1 MKTTLLVS
9 LLFSITLCA
18 ILWGITHYKQGKIDR
33 LHRCNPA
40 LLDVSAVSNCYGR
53 LRVVL
58 LGDSRI
64 QQWGKPDFGP
74 QVEAINFGVSGATS
88 SEILCGVTE
97 AFAQR
102 KIDWFV
108 VQVGINDLVAA
119 SMQSQDA
126 REKTHRQLLENL
138 NKIVKN
144 LSATG
149 ARIIVL
155 TLVPPISP
163 DAVRSFLWG
172 DGIEE
177 AAEQVSKTIINE
189 MGGDVVVYDMK
200 HLFFDHKNRVW
211 KKQFASDALHWNQTG
226 YNFLTREIKNLVPQ
240 QPTEGR

>member
-1 MKTTLLVS
+1 
-9 LLFSITLCA
+9 
-18 ILWGITHYKQGKIDR
+18 
-33 LHRCNPA
+33 
-40 LLDVSAVSNCYGR
+40 LDVSAVSNCYGK

-74 QVEAINFGVSGATS
+74 QVEIINFGVSGATS
-88 SEILCGVTE
+88 SEILCGVAE
-97 AFAQR
+97 AFSQR
-102 KIDWFV
+102 KVDWFV

-119 SMQSQDA
+119 SMQSRDA

-138 NKIVKN
+138 NKIVKK
-144 LSATG
+144 LSVTG

-200 HLFFDHKNRVW
+200 HLFFDHKNRAW
-211 KKQFASDALHWNQTG
+211 KKQLTFDALHWNQTG
-226 YNFLTREIKNLVPQ
+226 YNLLTREIKSLVLQ